1 MINPKDG
8 IVSIVWTA
16 FVHKITT
23 GSIVFHVVLTPSTM
37 AIPRLENLMLGESE
51 EKSFLGLS
59 SYNTQFI
66 APFAMC
72 IRSTAK

>member
-1 MINPKDG
+1 M
-8 IVSIVWTA
+8 
-16 FVHKITT
+16 
-23 GSIVFHVVLTPSTM
+23 FHVVLTPSTM
-37 AIPRLENLMLGESE
+37 AIPRPENLMLGESE

>member
-1 MINPKDG
+1 MG
-8 IVSIVWTA
+8 LCQLYGQRLL
-16 FVHKITT
+16 HKITT

-37 AIPRLENLMLGESE
+37 AIPRPENLMLGESE

-72 IRSTAK
+72 IHSTVK